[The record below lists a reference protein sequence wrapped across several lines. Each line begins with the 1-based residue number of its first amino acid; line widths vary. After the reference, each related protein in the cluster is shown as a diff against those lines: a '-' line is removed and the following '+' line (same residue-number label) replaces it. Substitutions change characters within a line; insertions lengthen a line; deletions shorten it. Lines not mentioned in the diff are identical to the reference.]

1 MSTRSTMSLSRD
13 GLRARLSPL
22 LGPDPAGVVQGL
34 GALCLGL
41 LASLVAGLT
50 LGSITSTLERL
61 PGLLV
66 LVPAA
71 IGLRGTIFGAMGS
84 RLGTSIH
91 TGTFSVRLRSDTVL
105 GQNVLATGVLTLVT
119 SVALAVMAK
128 GLAVGFGIEGTISIP
143 DLLVISFLGAVIS
156 SLVLV
161 VFTVV
166 LAAAST
172 RYRWDPDNVMAP
184 LVTATGDL
192 ITLPTLFVA
201 TLLLDIEALVAVTA
215 VVAVG
220 GAVLSLVLAIRSRLE
235 DLKQILRESLV
246 VVMIAGALS
255 LIAGLTLEGRL
266 ESLAEKPA
274 LLALVPAFL
283 ASAGSL
289 GGILS
294 NRLTSRLHLGT
305 VEPTTFPTGAARRDI
320 LDVYLLAVPIFAL
333 ASVVADLIS
342 VVADLAS
349 PGPLAMVGV
358 ALVGGLLATTC
369 SAVVAY
375 YGAIVS
381 YRAGI
386 DPDNVGIPL
395 VTSSIDLAGSL
406 SFIVAIA
413 LLGVA

>member
-1 MSTRSTMSLSRD
+1 MSATRDR
-13 GLRARLSPL
+13 LRARLSAL

-34 GALCLGL
+34 GALSLGL
-41 LASLVAGLT
+41 VASLVAGLT
-50 LGSITSTLERL
+50 LGSITDTLEAL

-91 TGTFSVRLRSDTVL
+91 TGTFTARLRTESVL
-105 GQNVLATGVLTLVT
+105 GQNLLAAGVLTLVT
-119 SVALAVMAK
+119 AVVLAVFTK
-128 GLAVGFGIEGTISIP
+128 VFAVGFGIEGTISIP
-143 DLLVISFLGAVIS
+143 DLLVISFLGATIS
-156 SLVLV
+156 SLVLA
-161 VFTVV
+161 VFTVA
-166 LAAAST
+166 LAASST
-172 RYRWDPDNVMAP
+172 RYEWDPDNVMAP

-192 ITLPTLFVA
+192 ITLPTLYLA
-201 TLLLDIEALVAVTA
+201 TLLLDVEAVVVVTS
-215 VVAVG
+215 VVAVV
-220 GAVLSLVLAIRSRLE
+220 GALVSLTLALRSHLE
-235 DLKQILRESLV
+235 DLRQILRESLV
-246 VVMIAGALS
+246 VVIAAGTLS
-255 LIAGLTLEGRL
+255 LVAGLTLEGRL
-266 ESLAEKPA
+266 DSLATYPA

-305 VEPTTFPTGAARRDI
+305 IEPTSVPSGAARRDI
-320 LDVYLLAVPIFAL
+320 IDVYLLAVPIFAL
-333 ASVVADLIS
+333 ASLVADLIS
-342 VVADLAS
+342 VVADLRS
-349 PGPLAMVGV
+349 PGPAAMIGV
-358 ALVGGLLATTC
+358 ALVGGLMATTC

-375 YGAIVS
+375 YGAVVS
-381 YRAGI
+381 YRVGI

-406 SFIVAIA
+406 SFIIAVA

>member
-1 MSTRSTMSLSRD
+1 MAISRD
-13 GLRARLSPL
+13 RIRARLVAL

-34 GALCLGL
+34 GALSLGL
-41 LASLVAGLT
+41 LCSLVAGLT
-50 LGSITSTLERL
+50 LGSITGTLERL

-84 RLGTSIH
+84 RLGTAIH
-91 TGTFSVRLRSDTVL
+91 TGTFSVRLRPDTVL
-105 GQNVLATGVLTLVT
+105 GQNVLAAGVLTLVT
-119 SVALAVMAK
+119 SAVLAVMAK
-128 GLAVGFGIEGTISIP
+128 VFAVGFGLEDTISVP
-143 DLLVISFLGAVIS
+143 DLLVISFVAALMS
-156 SLVLV
+156 SALLV
-161 VFTVV
+161 VFTVA

-184 LVTATGDL
+184 VITATGDL
-192 ITLPTLFVA
+192 ITLPSLYLA
-201 TLLLDIEALVAVTA
+201 TLLLHIEVLVAVTA
-215 VVAVG
+215 AVAVA
-220 GAVLSLVLAIRSRLE
+220 GAVVSIVLAVRSSLD
-235 DLKQILRESLV
+235 DLRQILRESLV
-246 VVMIAGALS
+246 VVIVAGALS
-255 LIAGLTLEGRL
+255 LVAGLTLEGRL
-266 ESLAEKPA
+266 ESLADYPA

-305 VEPTTFPTGAARRDI
+305 IEPTSIPTGAARRDI
-320 LDVYLLAVPIFAL
+320 LDIFLLAVPIFAL

-342 VVADLAS
+342 VLADLRS
-349 PGPLAMVGV
+349 PGPATMVGV

-369 SAVVAY
+369 SALVAY

-406 SFIVAIA
+406 SFIIAVA
-413 LLGVA
+413 LLGAA

>member
-1 MSTRSTMSLSRD
+1 MSSS
-13 GLRARLSPL
+13 GRAWQAL

-34 GALCLGL
+34 GALSLGL

-50 LGSITSTLERL
+50 LGSITDTLERL

-84 RLGTSIH
+84 RLGTAIH
-91 TGTFSVRLRSDTVL
+91 TGTFSVRLRPDTVL
-105 GQNVLATGVLTLVT
+105 GQNVLAAGVLTAVT
-119 SVALAVMAK
+119 SVLLAVLAK
-128 GLAVGFGIEGTISIP
+128 AVAVGFGIEDTITIP
-143 DLLVISFLGAVIS
+143 DLVLISFLAAAIS
-156 SLVLV
+156 SVVLL
-161 VFTVV
+161 VFTVA

-192 ITLPTLFVA
+192 ITLPALFLA
-201 TLLLDIEALVAVTA
+201 TLLVDDPV
-215 VVAVG
+215 VVAVVVVVAVASAAG
-220 GAVLSLVLAIRSRLE
+220 GVVLVWRTRLRDLRQIVTESIVVVTVAGTLSLV
-235 DLKQILRESLV
+235 
-246 VVMIAGALS
+246 
-255 LIAGLTLEGRL
+255 AGLTLEGRL
-266 ESLAEKPA
+266 DALAEYPA

-305 VEPTTFPTGAARRDI
+305 MEPGALPTGAARRDI
-320 LDVYLLAVPIFAL
+320 ADVYLLAFPIFAL
-333 ASVVADLIS
+333 ASVVADVIS
-342 VVADLAS
+342 LLADLRS
-349 PGPLAMVGV
+349 PGPLAMVAV

-369 SAVVAY
+369 SALVAY
-375 YGAIVS
+375 YGAIAS

-395 VTSSIDLAGSL
+395 VTSSMDLAGSL
-406 SFIVAIA
+406 SFIIAVA

>member
-1 MSTRSTMSLSRD
+1 MSLREHV
-13 GLRARLSPL
+13 RARLSAL

-34 GALCLGL
+34 GALSLGL

-50 LGSITSTLERL
+50 LGSITDTLERL
-61 PGLLV
+61 PGLLL

-91 TGTFSVRLRSDTVL
+91 TGTFAVRLRPDSVL
-105 GQNVLATGVLTLVT
+105 GQNVLAAGVLTLVT
-119 SVALAVMAK
+119 AAVLAVLAK
-128 GLAVGFGIEGTISIP
+128 VFAVGFGIEGSISVP
-143 DLLVISFLGAVIS
+143 DLLAISFVAAVLS

-161 VFTVV
+161 VFTVA

-172 RYRWDPDNVMAP
+172 RYAWDPDNVMAP

-192 ITLPTLFVA
+192 ITLPSLYLA
-201 TLLLDIEALVAVTA
+201 TLVLDVRWAVAGITA
-215 VVAVG
+215 VAGVA
-220 GAVLSLVLAIRSRLE
+220 AVAALLATLRTHHHELRS
-235 DLKQILRESLV
+235 IVTESLA
-246 VVMIAGALS
+246 VVMVAGALS
-255 LIAGLTLEGRL
+255 LVAGLVLEGRL
-266 ESLAEKPA
+266 DALAEYPA

-305 VEPTTFPTGAARRDI
+305 VEPTTVPTGAARRDI
-320 LDVYLLAVPIFAL
+320 VDVFVLAVPIFAL

-342 VVADLAS
+342 VLADLRS

-358 ALVGGLLATTC
+358 ALLGGLLATTC
-369 SAVVAY
+369 SAAVAY
-375 YGAIVS
+375 YGAVVS

-406 SFIVAIA
+406 SFIIAVA

>member
-1 MSTRSTMSLSRD
+1 MSTTRD
-13 GLRARLSPL
+13 RLRARLSAL

-34 GALCLGL
+34 GALSLGL
-41 LASLVAGLT
+41 VASLVAGLT
-50 LGSITSTLERL
+50 LGSITETLERL

-91 TGTFSVRLRSDTVL
+91 TGTFSARLRTETVL
-105 GQNVLATGVLTLVT
+105 GQNLLAAGVLTLVT
-119 SVALAVMAK
+119 AVVLAVFTKAFS
-128 GLAVGFGIEGTISIP
+128 VGFGIEDSISIP
-143 DLLVISFLGAVIS
+143 DLLVISFLGATIS
-156 SLVLV
+156 SLVLA
-161 VFTVV
+161 VFTVA
-166 LAAAST
+166 LAASST
-172 RYRWDPDNVMAP
+172 RYQWDPDNVMAP

-192 ITLPTLFVA
+192 ITLPTLYLA
-201 TLLLDIEALVAVTA
+201 TLLLDFEA
-215 VVAVG
+215 VVVITSVVALMSAV
-220 GAVLSLVLAIRSRLE
+220 VSLALALRSRLD
-235 DLKQILRESLV
+235 DLRQILRESLIV
-246 VVMIAGALS
+246 VIAAGTLS
-255 LIAGLTLEGRL
+255 LVAGLTLQGGL
-266 ESLAEKPA
+266 DSLATYPA

-305 VEPTTFPTGAARRDI
+305 IEPTTVPTGAARRDI

-342 VVADLAS
+342 WVADLRS
-349 PGPLAMVGV
+349 PGPVAMVGV
-358 ALVGGLLATTC
+358 ALVGGLMATTC
-369 SAVVAY
+369 SAIVAY

-406 SFIVAIA
+406 SFIIAVA

>member
-1 MSTRSTMSLSRD
+1 MI
-13 GLRARLSPL
+13 AL

-34 GALCLGL
+34 GALSLGL
-41 LASLVAGLT
+41 VASLVAGLT
-50 LGSITSTLERL
+50 LGSITDTLERL

-91 TGTFSVRLRSDTVL
+91 TGTFTARLRAESVL
-105 GQNVLATGVLTLVT
+105 GQNLLAAAVLTLVT
-119 SVALAVMAK
+119 AAVLAILTKVF
-128 GLAVGFGIEGTISIP
+128 AVGFGLDDTISIP
-143 DLLVISFLGAVIS
+143 DLLVISFVGATIS
-156 SLVLV
+156 SLVLA
-161 VFTVV
+161 VFTVA
-166 LAAAST
+166 LAASAT
-172 RYRWDPDNVMAP
+172 RYQWDPDNVMAP

-192 ITLPTLFVA
+192 ITLPTLYLA
-201 TLLLDIEALVAVTA
+201 TLLLDSPGVVAVTS
-215 VVAVG
+215 VVAVV
-220 GAVLSLVLAIRSRLE
+220 GAVLSLTLALRS
-235 DLKQILRESLV
+235 DLADLRQILRESLV
-246 VVMIAGALS
+246 VVIAAGTLS
-255 LIAGLTLEGRL
+255 LVAGLTLEGRL
-266 ESLAEKPA
+266 TSLATYPA

-305 VEPTTFPTGAARRDI
+305 IEPTGLPSGAARRDI
-320 LDVYLLAVPIFAL
+320 IDVFVLAVPIFAL
-333 ASVVADLIS
+333 ASLVADLIS
-342 VVADLAS
+342 VVADLRS
-349 PGPLAMVGV
+349 PGPAAMVGV
-358 ALVGGLLATTC
+358 ALVGGLMATTC
-369 SAVVAY
+369 SALVAY

-406 SFIVAIA
+406 CFIIAVA

>member
-1 MSTRSTMSLSRD
+1 MAMTRES
-13 GLRARLSPL
+13 LRARVSAL

-34 GALCLGL
+34 GALSLGL

-91 TGTFSVRLRSDTVL
+91 TGTFSTRVRPETVL
-105 GQNVLATGVLTLVT
+105 GQNVLAAGVLTLVT
-119 SVALAVMAK
+119 AVVLAVLAK
-128 GLAVGFGIEGTISIP
+128 VFAVGFGIQGTISVA
-143 DLLVISFLGAVIS
+143 DLLVISFLAAVIS
-156 SLVLV
+156 SVALM

-192 ITLPTLFVA
+192 ITLPTLYLA
-201 TLLLDIEALVAVTA
+201 TLVLDNQAVVVVVSVTA
-215 VVAVG
+215 VGAAVIG
-220 GAVLSLVLAIRSRLE
+220 FVLAVRSRLE
-235 DLKQILRESLV
+235 ILKQILRESLAV
-246 VVMIAGALS
+246 VIVAGALS
-255 LIAGLTLEGRL
+255 LVAGLTLEGRL
-266 ESLAEKPA
+266 DSLAEKPA

-305 VEPTTFPTGAARRDI
+305 IEPTTFPTGAARRDI
-320 LDVYLLAVPIFAL
+320 LDVFLLAVPIFAL
-333 ASVVADLIS
+333 ASVVADLVS
-342 VVADLAS
+342 VLADLES

-369 SAVVAY
+369 SALVAY

-395 VTSSIDLAGSL
+395 VTSSMDLAGSL
-406 SFIVAIA
+406 SFIIAVA

>member
-1 MSTRSTMSLSRD
+1 MAIPRD
-13 GLRARLSPL
+13 RIRARLLAL

-34 GALCLGL
+34 GALSLGL

-50 LGSITSTLERL
+50 LGSITGTLERL

-84 RLGTSIH
+84 RLGTAIH
-91 TGTFSVRLRSDTVL
+91 TGTFSVRLRPDTVL
-105 GQNVLATGVLTLVT
+105 GQNVLAAGVLTLVT
-119 SVALAVMAK
+119 SAVLAVMAK
-128 GLAVGFGIEGTISIP
+128 VFAVGFGLEQTISIP
-143 DLLVISFLGAVIS
+143 DLLVISFVAAVLS
-156 SLVLV
+156 SLLLV
-161 VFTVV
+161 VFTVA

-184 LVTATGDL
+184 VITATGDL
-192 ITLPTLFVA
+192 ITLPSLYLA
-201 TLLLDIEALVAVTA
+201 TLLLHIDALVAVTA
-215 VVAVG
+215 AVAVV
-220 GAVLSLVLAIRSRLE
+220 GAVVSAVAAVRSSLD
-235 DLKQILRESLV
+235 DLRRILRESV
-246 VVMIAGALS
+246 VVVVIAGSLS
-255 LIAGLTLEGRL
+255 LVAGLTLEGRL
-266 ESLAEKPA
+266 ESLADYPA

-305 VEPTTFPTGAARRDI
+305 IEPTTVPSGPARRDI
-320 LDVYLLAVPIFAL
+320 LDVFLLAVPIFAL
-333 ASVVADLIS
+333 ASLVADLIS
-342 VVADLAS
+342 VVADLRS
-349 PGPLAMVGV
+349 PGPGTMIAV

-369 SAVVAY
+369 SALVAY
-375 YGAIVS
+375 YGAVVS
-381 YRAGI
+381 YRVGI

-406 SFIVAIA
+406 SFIVAVA
-413 LLGVA
+413 VLGAA

>member
-1 MSTRSTMSLSRD
+1 MPLTRDR
-13 GLRARLSPL
+13 LRARLSAL

-34 GALCLGL
+34 GALTLGL
-41 LASLVAGLT
+41 VASLVAGLT

-84 RLGTSIH
+84 RLGTAIH
-91 TGTFSVRLRSDTVL
+91 TGTFSVHLRTETVL
-105 GQNVLATGVLTLVT
+105 GQNVLAAGVLTLVT
-119 SVALAVMAK
+119 AAALAVMTKAF
-128 GLAVGFGIEGTISIP
+128 AVGFGIEDTISIP
-143 DLLVISFLGAVIS
+143 DLLVISFLGATVS

-166 LAAAST
+166 LAAASAG
-172 RYRWDPDNVMAP
+172 YRWDPDNVMAP

-192 ITLPTLFVA
+192 ITLPTLYLA
-201 TLLLDIEALVAVTA
+201 TLLLDVWV
-215 VVAVG
+215 VVAVVSVVAVV
-220 GAVLSLVLAIRSRLE
+220 GAVVSLVLALRSRLA
-235 DLKQILRESLV
+235 DLVQILRESLA
-246 VVMIAGALS
+246 VVMVAGSLS
-255 LIAGLTLEGRL
+255 LVAGLVLEGRL
-266 ESLAEKPA
+266 DSLAEYPA

-294 NRLTSRLHLGT
+294 NRLASRLHLGT
-305 VEPTTFPTGAARRDI
+305 IEPSTFPTGAARRDI

-342 VVADLAS
+342 VLADLRS

-369 SAVVAY
+369 SALVAY

-381 YRAGI
+381 YRVGI

-395 VTSSIDLAGSL
+395 VTASIDLAGSL
-406 SFIVAIA
+406 SFIIAVA